1 MRVICRQSPSAWE
14 PLLSPQCIHLLLLT
28 GWRFLSAGTRFVD
41 QLCMRARQS
50 ISYSHWMPC
59 RFTFHTTSKGVTSKS
74 SRAAVLPGFDYFVFV
89 RRPQG
94 HALRRENL
102 AQPAI
107 MTMKALQAHTS
118 RLYHFQF
125 QRRDGSF
132 GG

>member
-1 MRVICRQSPSAWE
+1 MRVICRQSPSVWE
-14 PLLSPQCIHLLLLT
+14 PLLSPHCIHLLLPT
-28 GWRFLSAGTRFVD
+28 GWGFLSAGTRFVE

-50 ISYSHWMPC
+50 IRYSHWMPC
-59 RFTFHTTSKGVTSKS
+59 RFTFHPTSKVVTSKS

-102 AQPAI
+102 A

-125 QRRDGSF
+125 QRRTRDRDGSF